1 MGIATL
7 HSIGVIHRD
16 LKPENIFLDYRGNVR
31 IGDFGTSFVTR
42 TFMALQNDVDY
53 DDSVAGTTEYV
64 SPEVQS
70 EGGMHG
76 IEVDY
81 WALGCVFFEMMVD
94 DHVVSIKNIYNQ
106 IDFDPFPSRCFLDRV
121 RVSSKT
127 G

>member
-16 LKPENIFLDYRGNVR
+16 LKPENIFLDYHGNVK
-31 IGDFGTSFVTR
+31 IGDFGTSFLTR

-53 DDSVAGTTEYV
+53 DDSVAGTIEYV

-76 IEVDY
+76 IKVDY

-94 DHVVSIKNIYNQ
+94 DHAQ
-106 IDFDPFPSRCFLDRV
+106 
-121 RVSSKT
+121 
-127 G
+127 